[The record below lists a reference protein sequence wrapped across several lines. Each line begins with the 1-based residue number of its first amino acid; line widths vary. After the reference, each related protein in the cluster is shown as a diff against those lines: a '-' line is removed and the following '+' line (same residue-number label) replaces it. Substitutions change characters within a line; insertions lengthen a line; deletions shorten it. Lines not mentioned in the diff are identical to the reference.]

1 MLVKGQNSYV
11 DLGEANAY
19 FADRLDVAAW
29 TEASDLEREQALVT
43 ATSMLDSYEWI
54 GQVVDPLQPLAFP
67 RNAQY
72 FDQRL
77 GMLASMNPVPNRIL
91 VACYELAY
99 HLLNNDGLLDST
111 GTVKSITV
119 GPISLTN
126 IVSSA
131 KAPYAIKKSLSGMLA
146 KGVGGAWWRA
156 N

>member
-99 HLLNNDGLLDST
+99 HLLNNDGLLDNT
-111 GTVKSITV
+111 GSVKSLTV

-126 IVSSA
+126 IVSSS
-131 KAPYAIKKSLSGMLA
+131 KVPHNIKKTLSGMLV